1 MAAPVLP
8 GRVGNMKVETAIKR
22 IVESEKLSDEV
33 KVNRLFALA
42 LKQAPESEGRGKVS
56 KAIES
61 IEKKTGW

>member
-8 GRVGNMKVETAIKR
+8 GRKTMKVETAIKR
-22 IVESEKLSDEV
+22 IVESEKLSDEE

-42 LKQAPESEGRGKVS
+42 LEQAPESAERGKAS